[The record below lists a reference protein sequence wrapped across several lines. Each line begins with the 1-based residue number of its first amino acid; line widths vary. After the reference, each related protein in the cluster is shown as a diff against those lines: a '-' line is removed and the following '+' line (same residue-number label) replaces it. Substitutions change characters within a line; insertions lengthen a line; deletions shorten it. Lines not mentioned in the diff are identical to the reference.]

1 MKMTRRNL
9 IQLQNKLVQPSF
21 QNIVIDGI
29 QNTFQQNEPDAEQ
42 MQHLFRQII
51 ESAGQ
56 LLHPI
61 PYTLVSDWKNQP
73 QNLKFYLQM
82 AIFYLQY
89 HHATE
94 EIVSD
99 AFRLASVI
107 IQAYIDDG
115 FEMEYVLQSIVV
127 LSHLS
132 HLDHYYASLCT
143 LVDLVGLFQKLF
155 TNMHL
160 DHTLYGRA
168 IDALIVILIQL
179 VGNINIYNFKQLPTL
194 LSLLSFNHKTL
205 RKVHLKSN
213 SRQYPVLELH
223 LSHLIL
229 KLSNEFFLPVFN
241 DQILQVVLKMI
252 KKGLNNAELF
262 KYLFR
267 FVGLYEEYAEDVV
280 DVLMSY
286 LESGNTH
293 CVFNVMNYIEE
304 AGLTPE
310 QGVLF
315 EQYYQKFF
323 K

>member
-1 MKMTRRNL
+1 
-9 IQLQNKLVQPSF
+9 
-21 QNIVIDGI
+21 
-29 QNTFQQNEPDAEQ
+29 
-42 MQHLFRQII
+42 
-51 ESAGQ
+51 
-56 LLHPI
+56 
-61 PYTLVSDWKNQP
+61 
-73 QNLKFYLQM
+73 M

-143 LVDLVGLFQKLF
+143 LVDLAGLFQKLF
-155 TNMHL
+155 ININY
-160 DHTLYGRA
+160 DKILYGRA

-179 VGNINIYNFKQLPTL
+179 VGNINIYDFKQLPVL
-194 LSLLSFNHKTL
+194 LFMLSLNHKTL
-205 RKVHLKSN
+205 RKVHFKGN

-229 KLSNEFFLPVFN
+229 KLSNEFFLPVFS
-241 DQILQVVLKMI
+241 DQILKVVLGMI
-252 KKGLNNAELF
+252 KKGLENLGLF
-262 KYLFR
+262 IYLLR
-267 FVGLYEEYAEDVV
+267 FVGLYEEYSEDIV
-280 DVLMSY
+280 DQLLSF
-286 LESGNTH
+286 LEGGKEH
-293 CVFNVMNYIEE
+293 CVYNIMSYIEE

-310 QGVLF
+310 QDVLF
-315 EQYYQKFF
+315 ERYCQKYFQ
-323 K
+323 

>member
-1 MKMTRRNL
+1 MKTTQRNL
-9 IQLQNKLVQPSF
+9 VQLQNQRVRPCF
-21 QNIVIDGI
+21 QNIQIDGI

-42 MQHLFRQII
+42 MQDLFRQII

-56 LLHPI
+56 ALYQI
-61 PYTLVSDWKNQP
+61 PYTLVSSWKNQP
-73 QNLKFYLQM
+73 QNFKFYLQM

-143 LVDLVGLFQKLF
+143 LVDLAGLFQKLF
-155 TNMHL
+155 ININL
-160 DHTLYGRA
+160 DKILYGRA

-179 VGNINIYNFKQLPTL
+179 VGNINIFDFKQLPAL
-194 LSLLSFNHKTL
+194 LFMLSLNHKTL
-205 RKVHLKSN
+205 RKVLFKGN

-229 KLSNEFFLPVFN
+229 KLSNEFFLPVFS
-241 DQILQVVLKMI
+241 DQILKVVLEMI
-252 KKGLNNAELF
+252 KKGLENSGLF
-262 KYLFR
+262 QYLLR
-267 FVGLYEEYAEDVV
+267 FVDLYEEYAEDVV
-280 DVLMSY
+280 DQLLSF
-286 LESGNTH
+286 LEGGKEH
-293 CVFNVMNYIEE
+293 CVYNIMSYIEE
-304 AGLTPE
+304 AGMNSE
-310 QGVLF
+310 QEVLF
-315 EQYYQKFF
+315 EQYCQKYFQ
-323 K
+323 